1 MMNLLDAVLE
11 QTSRNRGAAIV
22 SENHDVGS
30 INWVAGL
37 SDPGEMI
44 SCGMY
49 QQLRRLSGESDP
61 DYARRLR
68 MELETIPAHHR
79 QQIETAMKA
88 AAVRRASLDTSN
100 GRVNVVVA
108 GEPAWHGLGVNVAEA
123 MTAAQAVVM
132 AGLNWTVS
140 KRAMS
145 FRRQDGSYMESED
158 TFALVRDDSE
168 EQLATVGSRY
178 QVIQN
183 QDGFSFLDKVV
194 GEFGARFHTAGAIFR
209 GGKVWMQCE
218 LPEHS
223 FEVVKGDQV
232 QAFATFT
239 NPHDASGKAWCYPT
253 TNRIVCAN
261 TFRTADRERG
271 KGLGIRHT
279 GNVKTSIEDARQV
292 LGITIREIDKF
303 KENAEVMA
311 RTPVKAEPYFQDLL
325 DAVCEVTQ
333 ADSMRGADALA
344 AVLKVDEAQR
354 ELERKRLA
362 REIERRENMLE
373 EILTRY
379 EAGTNGVSGIRGTQ
393 WAAFNAVTETMDHR
407 KPARQ
412 VGSEEERR
420 SRRFESIINGDAD
433 HVKQMAYQM
442 LTSKAN

>member
-11 QTSRNRGAAIV
+11 QTSRNRGARVV
-22 SENHDVGS
+22 SENHDEGT

-44 SCGMY
+44 GCGMY
-49 QQLRRLSGESDP
+49 QNLRRLAGESDQ
-61 DYARRLR
+61 DYARRLNE
-68 MELETIPAHHR
+68 ELATVPSLVRAK
-79 QQIETAMKA
+79 IETAMKA
-88 AAVRRASLDTSN
+88 AALQRASLDTSN

-123 MTAAQAVVM
+123 MTAAQAIGL

-145 FRRQDGSYMESED
+145 FRRQDGSYMESAD
-158 TFALVRDDSE
+158 TFALVRDDTE
-168 EQLATVGSRY
+168 EQLAVVGSRY

-183 QDGFSFLDKVV
+183 QDGFGFLDKVV

-218 LPEHS
+218 LPEHG
-223 FEVVKGDQV
+223 FEVVNGDHV

-261 TFRTADRERG
+261 SFRTASRERA

-279 GNVKTSIEDARQV
+279 GNVKASIADARAV
-292 LGITIREIDKF
+292 LGIAIREIDEF

-333 ADSMRGADALA
+333 ADAMKGADALA

-379 EAGTNGVSGIRGTQ
+379 EAGTNAVSGIRGTQ
-393 WAAFNAVTETMDHR
+393 WAAFNAVTEYADHTR
-407 KPARQ
+407 PRRQ
-412 VGSEEERR
+412 MGSEEERK
-420 SRRFESIINGDAD
+420 SRQFESILTGSAD
-433 HVKQMAYQM
+433 DLKQIAYQK
-442 LTSKAN
+442 LTAM